1 MTIARPEPAR
11 TCVVTR
17 VKRPKRELIRIVRT
31 PEGEVRCDSSGRL
44 NGRGAYLSLDDGCVQ
59 VALAR
64 GILSR
69 QFGMT
74 IDNATALSLIEQVES
89 ERLARVAG
97 RAR

>member
-11 TCVVTR
+11 TCIVTR
-17 VKRPKRELIRIVRT
+17 VKRPKRQLIRIVRT

-44 NGRGAYLSLDDGCVQ
+44 NGRGAYLSLDAGCVQ
-59 VALAR
+59 TALAR

-69 QFGMT
+69 QLGVV
-74 IDNATALSLIEQVES
+74 IDNAKALSLIEQVES

-97 RAR
+97 SAR